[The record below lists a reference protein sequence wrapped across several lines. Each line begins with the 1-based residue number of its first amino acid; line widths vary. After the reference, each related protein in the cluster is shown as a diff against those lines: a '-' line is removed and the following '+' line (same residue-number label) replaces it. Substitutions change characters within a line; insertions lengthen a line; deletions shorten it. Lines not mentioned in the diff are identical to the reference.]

1 MDSRRYKELVSEGRA
16 QIING
21 IIAYGL
27 AFEVLDEDDIDEE
40 LAETLDYSLQA
51 IEALMPSMKAL
62 YELDKRR
69 GGTDETFLEWLGK
82 YLGKMK

>member
-27 AFEVLDEDDIDEE
+27 AFEVLTEDDIDEE

-51 IEALMPSMKAL
+51 VEALMPSLKAL
-62 YELDKRR
+62 YELDKRKS
-69 GGTDETFLEWLGK
+69 GSEESFLEWLER
-82 YLGKMK
+82 YLGKMR